1 MAYESVIQE
10 TTYAKAT
17 ALAEGQSFEGYYLYE
32 EINERGY
39 LNFIFESTN
48 GQKIYFS
55 PAGNLKYL
63 TSNGTPLIPGL
74 LTRITRNGQR
84 TNKKGQVVGVYKV
97 EQDRTNMTPRFSPEQ
112 LAAMNQKDPAVAAVQ
127 AMRG

>member
-1 MAYESVIQE
+1 MAFE
-10 TTYAKAT
+10 TVNTETSFTKAT
-17 ALAEGQSFEGYYLYE
+17 SLAEGQSFTGYYLYE
-32 EINERGY
+32 EVSERGY
-39 LNFIFESTN
+39 LNFIFDSED
-48 GQKIYFS
+48 GKKIHFS

-112 LAAMNQKDPAVAAVQ
+112 LAAMNQKDPAVAVVQ